1 CAAHDYGNNFGPLN
15 SW

>member
-1 CAAHDYGNNFGPLN
+1 CAKEWNHDYGR